1 MSEIRSTASTTL
13 VEVLEEAAV
22 RFADAPAHQF
32 LATREAEPAV
42 TTFRD
47 LVRRSSWIAASIRD
61 RVAPG
66 RPVLVVTPP
75 SPEFLPALAA
85 CFRLGS
91 PAVPL
96 YPPRPG
102 LEADGVAWIS
112 RVAGLCD
119 AALVLAPVALVP
131 LLREHRIAR
140 ADGTPLE
147 VVPLDAPTEADP
159 QWDRRSEDRPVVAET
174 PALLLFTSGSTGAP
188 KGVVLTH
195 GNLVGNIAE
204 FVRGA
209 RLGSGDAMVTW
220 LPNGHIAGL
229 YTRLVGQ
236 FTGATTVEFPA
247 SLFLERPAFWP
258 RTIARFGAAISAAPN
273 FAYDLLASVP
283 PAELAGVRLDRWR
296 LAISGGEVVRP
307 ATFRALADTLGP
319 CGFQPAA
326 LTPYYGLTETLCS
339 AVRLSPDPGQVRLS
353 RAGLERHRAEDAP
366 ADATDALEFLGNGPA
381 LGSTRLAI
389 VDPATRR
396 GLAEDHVGEIWVG
409 GAAVTPGYLHQEAL
423 NAEVVRAVRAD
434 GTDGTWFRTG
444 DLGFL
449 RAGTLYVTGR
459 LKEMVIVRGK
469 NYYPADLEHA
479 ALSALSGHGVAVCA
493 AFGLDLRGEE
503 QVALALE
510 LARGT
515 DATSA
520 DPSALAALAQSGL
533 VLVCGVACGAVVVV
547 PFGSLPRT
555 ATGKV
560 QRGRCRTLL
569 ESGQW
574 KPVGAAASASA
585 SGPRPDASVPS
596 PPLDPAIG
604 PFVEWLRTEIATVT
618 GRTPG
623 SVDVSLPLPALG
635 VDSLGMVRLLAAM
648 EIRFAAGVGIGR
660 MLSAASVVELARGI
674 HDGRSGSVRPEAVEP
689 VDFAAELGAF
699 ADRLA
704 GFRTLPR
711 AQRPT
716 RSVFLTGATG
726 FLGAYLLRDLLH
738 RSGTR
743 VRCLVRGSDAADGR
757 RRLLRKLETL
767 PGWNPDWASRL
778 EVVHGSLEL
787 PGFGLGADAFRA
799 LAGDTDLVL
808 HNGANVNF
816 VAPYPLLRGVN
827 VTSNLAVLELAL
839 AGGGLPVHYVSTTA
853 VFNGPD
859 RDRFP
864 RLDEEVFLPDPATL
878 FSGYAQTKWVGEA
891 LWRVAREAGLPVA
904 VHRPGL
910 VTGDASTGVWH
921 TDDFLCR
928 LLKGCLQMGV
938 FPDLGVGIDM
948 VPVDVVSRGIV
959 SAAVGGGHGRAYHWT
974 HPAPTRLRDIAGW
987 FAGNGWEAGILPV
1000 GEWLSRLRTVDGS
1013 NALYPLLPFL
1023 LHRIGPGAETILE
1036 FFGSRDLNL
1045 GRSNAAAL
1053 AATAGLRCP
1062 DPLAELLPTYAAH
1075 LVDTGYLPA
1084 PLRPSQARSL
1094 K

>member
-1 MSEIRSTASTTL
+1 MSELRSAVSATL
-13 VEVLEEAAV
+13 VGILDAAAA
-22 RFADAPAHQF
+22 RFPDAPAHQF
-32 LATREAEPAV
+32 LATRESEPVA
-42 TTFRD
+42 TSFRE
-47 LVRRSSWIAASIRD
+47 LALRSVRIAGSIRD
-61 RVAPG
+61 RVADG
-66 RPVLVVTPP
+66 RPVLVVTPA
-75 SPEFLPALAA
+75 SPDFLPALAA

-102 LEADGVAWIS
+102 LEAEGVAWIS

-119 AALVLAPVALVP
+119 AALVLAPAALVP
-131 LLREHRIAR
+131 VLRSHGLGLEIVPMDA
-140 ADGTPLE
+140 ATPS
-147 VVPLDAPTEADP
+147 DP
-159 QWDRRSEDRPVVAET
+159 ASEPSSTTGPVEAET
-174 PALLLFTSGSTGAP
+174 PALLLFTSGSTGVP

-209 RLGSGDAMVTW
+209 RLAADDPMVTW
-220 LPNGHIAGL
+220 LPNCHIAGL
-229 YTRLVGQ
+229 YTRLVGL

-273 FAYDLLASVP
+273 FAYDLVASVP
-283 PAELAGVRLDRWR
+283 PAELDGIRLDRWR

-307 ATFRALADTLGP
+307 ATLRALSAALGP
-319 CGFQPAA
+319 CGFRPSA
-326 LTPYYGLTETLCS
+326 LTPYYGLTETLCT
-339 AVRLSPDPGQVRLS
+339 AVRFSPDPGLVRLS
-353 RAGLERHRAEDAP
+353 RAALEHHRAEDAS

-389 VDPATRR
+389 VDPSTRR

-449 RAGTLYVTGR
+449 RADILYVTGR

-469 NYYPADLEHA
+469 NYYPADLEQA
-479 ALSALSGHGVAVCA
+479 ALSALGGRGVAVCA
-493 AFGLDLRGEE
+493 AFGLELRGEE

-533 VLVCGVACGAVVVV
+533 VRACGVACGAVVVV

-560 QRGRCRTLL
+560 QRGRCRSLL
-569 ESGQW
+569 ESGHW
-574 KPVGAAASASA
+574 KPVEASASASA
-585 SGPRPDASVPS
+585 SGPRPDASVPL
-596 PPLDPAIG
+596 PALDPAIG
-604 PFVEWLRTEIATVT
+604 PFVEWLRAEIATVT

-623 SVDVSLPLPALG
+623 AVDVSLPLPALG
-635 VDSLGMVRLLAAM
+635 VDSLGMVRLLAAI

-674 HDGRSGSVRPEAVEP
+674 EAGRSGSGRQEAVEP
-689 VDFAAELGAF
+689 VDFAAELEGF
-699 ADRLA
+699 TDRLA
-704 GFRTLPR
+704 GFRP
-711 AQRPT
+711 AAHQQVPP
-716 RSVFLTGATG
+716 RSVLLTGATG
-726 FLGAYLLRDLLH
+726 FLGAYLLRDLLGG
-738 RSGTR
+738 SEAR

-757 RRLLRKLETL
+757 RRLLRKLESI
-767 PGWNPDWASRL
+767 PGWNPAWERRL
-778 EVVHGSLEL
+778 EVVHGSLES
-787 PGFGLGADAFRA
+787 PGFGLPQEAFRA
-799 LAGDTDLVL
+799 LAADTDLIL

-827 VTSNLAVLELAL
+827 VTSNLAVLDLAL

-864 RLDEEVFLPDPATL
+864 LLDEEVFLPEPSTL
-878 FSGYAQTKWVGEA
+878 FSGYAQTKWVSEA
-891 LWRVAREAGLPVA
+891 LWRVARGGGLPVA

-928 LLKGCLQMGV
+928 LFKGCLQTGA
-938 FPDLGVGIDM
+938 FPDLEVGIDM
-948 VPVDVVSRGIV
+948 IPVDVVGRGIV
-959 SAAVGGGHGRAYHWT
+959 AAVLGGGHGRAYHWT
-974 HPAPTRLRDIAGW
+974 HPAPVRLRAIAGW
-987 FAGNGWEAGILPV
+987 FAANGWEARVLPV
-1000 GEWLSRLRTVDGS
+1000 GEWLARIRTADES

-1023 LHRIGPGAETILE
+1023 LQRIGPGAESILE
-1036 FFGSRDLNL
+1036 FFGSRSLNL
-1045 GRSNAAAL
+1045 GRSNAARL
-1053 AATAGLRCP
+1053 AEAAGLRCP
-1062 DPLAELLPTYAAH
+1062 DPLAELLPLYARH
-1075 LVDTGYLPA
+1075 LVDTGYLPSPSI
-1084 PLRPSQARSL
+1084 PLHPSANP
-1094 K
+1094 

>member
-22 RFADAPAHQF
+22 RFADTPAHQF

-47 LVRRSSWIAASIRD
+47 LVRRSSGIAASIRD

-75 SPEFLPALAA
+75 STEFLPALAA

-131 LLREHRIAR
+131 LLREHRVAR

-147 VVPLDAPTEADP
+147 VVPLDAPTEAGP
-159 QWDRRSEDRPVVAET
+159 PWDRRSEDRSVVAET

-209 RLGSGDAMVTW
+209 RLGSADAMVTW

-247 SLFLERPAFWP
+247 PLFLERPAFWA
-258 RTIARFGAAISAAPN
+258 RTIARFGASISAAPN

-409 GAAVTPGYLHQEAL
+409 GAAVTPGYLHQETL

-469 NYYPADLEHA
+469 NYYPADIEHA

-533 VLVCGVACGAVVVV
+533 VRVCGVACGAVVVV

-560 QRGRCRTLL
+560 QRGRCRSLL

-574 KPVGAAASASA
+574 KPVGAAAASA

-604 PFVEWLRTEIATVT
+604 PFVEWLRTEIAIVT

-674 HDGRSGSVRPEAVEP
+674 EAGRPEAVEP
-689 VDFAAELGAF
+689 VDFAAEQKGF
-699 ADRLA
+699 TDRLA
-704 GFRTLPR
+704 SFRPGSRPPGPPR
-711 AQRPT
+711 T
-716 RSVFLTGATG
+716 VLLTGATG
-726 FLGAYLLRDLLH
+726 FLGAYLLRDLLGG
-738 RSGTR
+738 SESR
-743 VRCLVRGSDAADGR
+743 VRCLVRGSDAADGL
-757 RRLLRKLETL
+757 RRLLRKLESI
-767 PGWNPDWASRL
+767 PGWNPAWERRL
-778 EVVHGSLEL
+778 EVVHGSLDS
-787 PGFGLGADAFRA
+787 PGFGLSQDAFRA
-799 LAGDTDLVL
+799 LAADTDLIV

-816 VAPYPLLRGVN
+816 VAPYPLLRAVN
-827 VTSNLAVLELAL
+827 VTSNLAVLDLAL

-864 RLDEEVFLPDPATL
+864 LLDEEAFLPGPSTL
-878 FSGYAQTKWVGEA
+878 FSGYAQTKWVSEA
-891 LWRVAREAGLPVA
+891 LWRVAKGGGLPVA

-928 LLKGCLQMGV
+928 LFKGCLQIGA
-938 FPDLGVGIDM
+938 FPDLEVGIDM
-948 VPVDVVSRGIV
+948 IPVDVVSRGIV
-959 SAAVGGGHGRAYHWT
+959 AAVVGGGHGRAYHWT
-974 HPAPTRLRDIAGW
+974 HPAPVRLRAIAGW
-987 FAGNGWEAGILPV
+987 FAANGWEALALPV
-1000 GEWLSRLRTVDGS
+1000 GEWLARIRTVDES

-1023 LHRIGPGAETILE
+1023 LQRIGPGAESILE
-1036 FFGSRDLNL
+1036 FFGRRSLNL

-1053 AATAGLRCP
+1053 AEAGGFRCP
-1062 DPLAELLPTYAAH
+1062 DPLAELLPLYAGH
-1075 LVDTGYLPA
+1075 LVDTGYLPS
-1084 PLRPSQARSL
+1084 PSVSVHPSANP
-1094 K
+1094 